1 VLFKTPSLDHDLPF
15 VCILAVSLPP
25 PLSLSF
31 SLSVC
36 LFVARD
42 FGIDIGSVWNPE
54 TLRNA
59 FHKRL
64 RVHSVV
70 QSWIKRDWIR
80 ANKPA
85 VSWPSLAL
93 ISERASLPRL
103 GHYLSM
109 IHLLIPI
116 DSGNTREARTK
127 ISRCSKYFDI
137 SQLVHAI

>member
-1 VLFKTPSLDHDLPF
+1 VTEACYLKRRPSITIYHSSAF
-15 VCILAVSLPP
+15 WQ
-25 PLSLSF
+25 SLS
-31 SLSVC
+31 
-36 LFVARD
+36 
-42 FGIDIGSVWNPE
+42 PP
-54 TLRNA
+54 LRNA